1 MPDGYLCKSRD
12 IWYRQEKREPA
23 PFLLSYMGRSTSTRS
38 SPFRFFLNRTRAIA
52 TNGFLCL
59 YPKPALARHLQEDPQ
74 REVELLELLNSISA
88 ETLKRNGRSYG
99 GGLQKVEP
107 NELLGLPLPS
117 QPAWL
122 VMEEQLALL

>member
-1 MPDGYLCKSRD
+1 L
-12 IWYRQEKREPA
+12 
-23 PFLLSYMGRSTSTRS
+23 
-38 SPFRFFLNRTRAIA
+38 
-52 TNGFLCL
+52 
-59 YPKPALARHLQEDPQ
+59 
-74 REVELLELLNSISA
+74 ELLELLNSISA

-122 VMEEQLALL
+122 TLEEQLVLL